1 MSGKSALCALAVIV
15 LMGATAV
22 AALAEAPVRQA
33 YGPADS
39 SVWNDSGSSQA
50 NAQSSQPQEDSFAF
64 REAMETGAL
73 PGQPVALSED
83 HSNPSGDAPTVEA
96 GEIPFRTDI
105 DVGP

>member
-1 MSGKSALCALAVIV
+1 MKKSAIFALAVV
-15 LMGATAV
+15 FVMGSMAV
-22 AALAEAPVRQA
+22 AALAEVPEMQA

-39 SVWNDSGSSQA
+39 SMGNDSGSGQA
-50 NAQSSQPQEDSFAF
+50 NAQASQPQEDSYAF

-83 HSNPSGDAPTVEA
+83 YSNPGGDAPTVEA
-96 GEIPFRTDI
+96 GGIPFRTDI